1 MWNKLKRLAWL
12 RLGLSIVFAAG
23 LALIATLALHGL
35 SGKPRTLTSIDART
49 ELISFSVFNPDLAI
63 LYAQG
68 FRIVSWPDG
77 TLDSQ
82 CAAGAFM
89 PGVGSRVTYQ
99 RIDKTPLLVIVEGE
113 GTFRKADDEILPFN
127 GELFLMADP
136 KCDASLMAN
145 RLPVWG
151 PGRIGSAFSMRSDGP
166 SPTLLSGTLDVF
178 GRTVSVP
185 LWGNGGAI
193 YVAIEDMAIPAG
205 SLIQTD
211 PITATNAS
219 SRAPN
224 SDAAMFGF
232 VGLSDEPGLSVS
244 VSTESPELS
253 ITPPGARA
261 DSSHIDLSLFVQV
274 INDPVFLKIQLFFA
288 LAFLIWPALMDAIT
302 LAHSR
307 SENESADDGVTQPS
321 SGGALFPTNKEL
333 TP

>member
-23 LALIATLALHGL
+23 LALLATLALHVL
-35 SGKPRTLTSIDART
+35 SGKPRTLASIDART
-49 ELISFSVFNPDLAI
+49 ELVSFSVFNPDLAI

-68 FRIVSWPDG
+68 FRIVGWPDG
-77 TLDSQ
+77 TLDDQ
-82 CAAGAFM
+82 CADGAFL

-99 RIDKTPLLVIVEGE
+99 RIDKSPLSASVEGE
-113 GTFRKADDEILPFN
+113 GALRKPN
-127 GELFLMADP
+127 GEIIPFDGELILLADAG
-136 KCDASLMAN
+136 CSDSLLAN

-166 SPTLLSGTLDVF
+166 SPTLLSGTIDVF
-178 GRTVSVP
+178 GRTVAVP
-185 LWGNGGAI
+185 IWGNGGAI

-211 PITATNAS
+211 AMPASSNS

-224 SDAAMFGF
+224 SEAAMFGF
-232 VGLSDEPGLSVS
+232 VELSDEPALSVS

-261 DSSHIDLSLFVQV
+261 DSSRIDLSLFVQV
-274 INDPVFLKIQLFFA
+274 VNDPVFLKIQLFFA
-288 LAFLIWPALMDAIT
+288 LAFLLWPALMDAIN

-307 SENESADDGVTQPS
+307 SEHETAEDGDAEPS
-321 SGGALFPTNKEL
+321 CSGGCLSNNKE
-333 TP
+333 TSP